1 LDLINTNHP
10 TYFRRIEVIPDLSD
24 HDIVYAEIDILPVR
38 NRQKHHQ
45 IPLYS
50 KAKRENVRNDL
61 TDIYHTLTTTENY
74 VNDMWNIFQIKLEES
89 MKSNIPHKTAKE
101 KDDVIGYTEILR
113 SSLRNV
119 TDGTNTKI
127 SLETKMTLQSIN
139 NLNRRHSG
147 NLERLTGNI

>member
-1 LDLINTNHP
+1 VVFGDVFDGFLLVKYRFQHILYHGLNIHHKLTDILDDNGLNQLVEEPTRGEKFLDLINTNHP

-61 TDIYHTLTTTENY
+61 TDIYHTLRSGMT
-74 VNDMWNIFQIKLEES
+74 S
-89 MKSNIPHKTAKE
+89 
-101 KDDVIGYTEILR
+101 ILR
-113 SSLRNV
+113 KYVGWFVFIRSKNFSPLVGSS
-119 TDGTNTKI
+119 T
-127 SLETKMTLQSIN
+127 S
-139 NLNRRHSG
+139 
-147 NLERLTGNI
+147 